1 MDLNNKRKK
10 YVKMDRETRS
20 DKIFT
25 LLNEVN
31 SDLEHNIDNLMNNL
45 DSEFVLEE
53 SLENDLDSVDDILNL
68 LVPEANYRVV
78 ENPSIEKTL
87 NEGSSKAERE
97 GKGKEKGKLKEKGK

>member
-45 DSEFVLEE
+45 DTEFVLEE